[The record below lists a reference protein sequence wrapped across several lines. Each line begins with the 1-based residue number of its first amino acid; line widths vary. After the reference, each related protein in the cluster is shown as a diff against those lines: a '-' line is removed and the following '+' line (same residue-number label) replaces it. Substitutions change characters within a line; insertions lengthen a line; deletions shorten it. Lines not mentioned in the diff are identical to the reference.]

1 MNKQTEKK
9 FLKFKLLR
17 GDVDVQTCRN
27 ENSSDS
33 LHPKLKFREID
44 ANAIGPE
51 MHSRFLKGV
60 VIHHPLRATTTQI
73 RNVTGAS
80 SSRLL
85 GSLSHLPS
93 LPLQTPDALL
103 VPLGAHLPRKVFFK
117 SFNPSNFSS

>member
-51 MHSRFLKGV
+51 MHSRFPKGV
-60 VIHHPLRATTTQI
+60 VIHHPLRATTTYPQ
-73 RNVTGAS
+73 RHRRLLQTS
-80 SSRLL
+80 SSDTREPITQ
-85 GSLSHLPS
+85 S
-93 LPLQTPDALL
+93 
-103 VPLGAHLPRKVFFK
+103 AHDFREW
-117 SFNPSNFSS
+117 